1 DSTVIIDESLNLPRG
16 AGAAPTAATRE
27 PRRAR
32 GKWLMA
38 GAALGCIFVGALLGG
53 ALRPSAPSAV
63 VVTAPAPALPPPPPP
78 APPLEPVASPTV
90 RVALDSAPQGAT
102 VTGAAGPLGRTPL

>member
-1 DSTVIIDESLNLPRG
+1 TVIIDESLKLPRG
-16 AGAAPTAATRE
+16 AGAAPTAAPRE

-38 GAALGCIFVGALLGG
+38 VGALRCILAGAPLCG

-78 APPLEPVASPTV
+78 APPPEPGPSPTV
-90 RVALDSAPQGAT
+90 RGARDSATQGAT
-102 VTGAAGPLGRTPL
+102 